1 MKIGEKLSLAVVL
14 IALGILCSSHEFWMQ
29 PKKYRFAVGEN
40 MPLKLMVGEN
50 FEGENW
56 DLNRH
61 KVEKLDLHQ
70 LTKVKDV
77 RAQLKP
83 QEKEKL
89 QLKLTEPGTHLVTLE
104 SNNAFIE
111 LDAAK
116 FNSYLEEDGLE
127 NVIALRKENNTTNLP
142 SKEFYKRFAKLLVQV
157 GDKTD
162 DTYKKKIGF
171 RNEIILLKNPYSLKV
186 GDYLTCTVLFDGKP
200 SPHQL
205 VKVWTKIGTTTFLQN
220 LYTENDGTLTFP
232 INAKGEWMVST
243 VKMIPSETAGADWQS
258 LWASYVFGID

>member
-1 MKIGEKLSLAVVL
+1 MKAREKVSIVL
-14 IALGILCSSHEFWMQ
+14 TLFAISIICSSYEFWMQ
-29 PKKYRFAVGEN
+29 PKKYRFTVGET
-40 MPLKLMVGEN
+40 MPLKLMAGEN

-83 QEKEKL
+83 HEKEKL
-89 QLKLTEPGTHLVTLE
+89 QLKLTEPGTHLVSLE
-104 SNNAFIE
+104 SNNTFIE
-111 LDAAK
+111 LDARK
-116 FNSYLEEDGLE
+116 FNSYLEENGLE
-127 NVIALRKENNTTNLP
+127 NIIALRKENNTTNLP
-142 SKEFYKRFAKLLVQV
+142 AKEYFKRFAKLLVQV
-157 GDKTD
+157 GDKPD

-171 RNEIILLKNPYSLKV
+171 RNEIILLKNPFTLKV
-186 GDYLTCTVLFDGKP
+186 GDYLTCGVLLDGKP

-205 VKVWTKIGTTTFLQN
+205 VKVWTKIGSTTFLQN
-220 LYTENDGTLTFP
+220 LYTENDGTVAFP

-243 VKMIPSETAGADWQS
+243 VKMIPAETTGADWQS

>member
-1 MKIGEKLSLAVVL
+1 MKTQEKLSLVVVL
-14 IALGILCSSHEFWMQ
+14 IALGLLCSSHEFWIQ
-29 PKKYRFAVGEN
+29 PKKYRFTVGET
-40 MPLKLMVGEN
+40 MALKLMVGEN
-50 FEGENW
+50 FEGDEW
-56 DLNRH
+56 DLKRH
-61 KVEKLDLHQ
+61 KVEKLDLHH
-70 LTKVKDV
+70 LAKVKDV
-77 RAQLKP
+77 RLQLKP

-111 LDAAK
+111 LEAEK

-127 NVIALRKENNTTNLP
+127 NIIAIRKESNTMNVP
-142 SKEFYKRFAKLLVQV
+142 AKEYYKRYAKLLVQV

-171 RNEIILLKNPYSLKV
+171 RHEIILDKNPYSLKV
-186 GDYLTCTVLFDGKP
+186 GDYLRCTVFFDGKP

-220 LYTENDGTLTFP
+220 LYTEKDGTVAFP

-243 VKMIPSETAGADWQS
+243 VKMIPSDNAGADWQS
-258 LWASYVFGID
+258 LWASFIFGID